1 MPGKG
6 GVEIG
11 QIVSGNYRIERVLGQ
26 GGMATVF
33 AASHVR
39 LPRRVAI
46 KVITADL
53 TESEESSEFQLR
65 FRREAETLAKLEHPN
80 IVTVSDW
87 NVTDSGQPYLVMEL
101 LSGEDLSQLLRR
113 VGALPRAMAVQ
124 IFAQI
129 AAALTVAHQAGVI
142 HRDIKPSNVFLCQG
156 ATNVFVKVL
165 DFGIAKHLLQS
176 ASLAT
181 QGQALLGT
189 PAYMSPEQARGQN
202 EQIDERTDQFAL
214 ALVLYEMLSG
224 QPAFYRKGDL
234 PMATLYRVLYED
246 PPLLEDEELRP
257 VIGRALHKQA
267 AARYPTLA
275 AFTAAVIGES
285 EAPRELSML
294 QPKPARGS
302 SASALSTLAPA
313 LGAHSH
319 HTQSGTRRFGELT
332 PKPQKRTRSLGQR
345 LLSGVGGVV
354 LSVGG
359 VISLG
364 SAHHPDAK
372 SVQSPGIDVRSVR
385 YDPGQKPLAAR
396 TQKESEQ
403 SRAEPPPQ
411 AVSIPMSSSL
421 KRSSI
426 RETSSLPASA
436 RSPAPKRPPKALL
449 LESSLPKGS
458 TGESIVLRC
467 LRSARNVSWDRY
479 RGQSL
484 RFHELDGKLHLTT
497 LMEPQPKAELE
508 RCVSALL
515 TKVVMLPSIIEVFV
529 K

>member
-1 MPGKG
+1 MLQPGDVVAETYV
-6 GVEIG
+6 VE
-11 QIVSGNYRIERVLGQ
+11 RLLGS
-26 GGMATVF
+26 GGMAHVYGVKHLRMPRKF
-33 AASHVR
+33 A
-39 LPRRVAI
+39 L
-46 KVITADL
+46 KVLQIQAGARGDFL
-53 TESEESSEFQLR
+53 ER
-65 FRREAETLAKLEHPN
+65 FEREAEILATLRHPHIVDVIDRNKLA
-80 IVTVSDW
+80 DG
-87 NVTDSGQPYLVMEL
+87 DPYIVMEL
-101 LSGEDLSQLLRR
+101 LEGEDLATFIARSGALSVPVALRILSQIGEALEAAHR
-113 VGALPRAMAVQ
+113 VG
-124 IFAQI
+124 I
-129 AAALTVAHQAGVI
+129 T
-142 HRDIKPSNVFLCQG
+142 HRDLKPSNIFLCTHGQVL
-156 ATNVFVKVL
+156 NFVKVL

-246 PPLLEDEELRP
+246 PPLLEDEGLRP

-267 AARYPTLA
+267 AARYPSLA
-275 AFTAAVIGES
+275 AFTAAVLGES

-294 QPKPARGS
+294 QPKPVRGS
-302 SASALSTLAPA
+302 SASALLP
-313 LGAHSH
+313 LVPIGGAHSH
-319 HTQSGTRRFGELT
+319 QTQSGTRRFGELT

-372 SVQSPGIDVRSVR
+372 SVQSPGIDVQTVR
-385 YDPGQKPLAAR
+385 YDPGQKPLAER

-411 AVSIPMSSSL
+411 AVLIPVSSSL
-421 KRSSI
+421 TRSSV
-426 RETSSLPASA
+426 RESSSQLASA

-484 RFHELDGKLHLTT
+484 RFHELDGKLQLTT

-508 RCVSALL
+508 RCVSVLL